1 MAILLMKVSN
11 CNNSKSIQSNCEI
24 QVRSRGEGQ
33 MAMTECRMEGQ
44 DGVGGIRTVD
54 DGEEGGWKTR
64 MSSHRV
70 LDRPG
75 MKEDVESDGSDEE
88 NESGIGNQVNIPTGE
103 LQSEIQQCIY
113 RQGNVYRCHRECS
126 QPAVT

>member
-70 LDRPG
+70 LD
-75 MKEDVESDGSDEE
+75 
-88 NESGIGNQVNIPTGE
+88 
-103 LQSEIQQCIY
+103 
-113 RQGNVYRCHRECS
+113 
-126 QPAVT
+126 

>member
-1 MAILLMKVSN
+1 
-11 CNNSKSIQSNCEI
+11 
-24 QVRSRGEGQ
+24 
-33 MAMTECRMEGQ
+33 MTECRMEGQ

-54 DGEEGGWKTR
+54 DREEQGWKTK

-88 NESGIGNQVNIPTGE
+88 NESGIGNQVDIPTGE
-103 LQSEIQQCIY
+103 LQSEIQRCIY
-113 RQGNVYRCHRECS
+113 SEQQNRSTKS
-126 QPAVT
+126 QISLVCQIVAQRTKVKSWENYMTKESILPFDMPS